1 MFRFG
6 FFLLLKS
13 HKRFINKRANAKFLS
28 VFLTRIKFHFYG
40 REWCYMLFDDG
51 FNHLTNNIKKIMPVS
66 IWSAGEKSIYHS
78 LSFQK
83 FQDHRICAKLTTR
96 TTYGNK
102 RVKVSQVV

>member
-1 MFRFG
+1 MLYDILLFGYIEDLRKLGNIMFRFG

-51 FNHLTNNIKKIMPVS
+51 FNHLTNNIEKNH
-66 IWSAGEKSIYHS
+66 AGKYM
-78 LSFQK
+78 
-83 FQDHRICAKLTTR
+83 
-96 TTYGNK
+96 K
-102 RVKVSQVV
+102 RRRKVNIP